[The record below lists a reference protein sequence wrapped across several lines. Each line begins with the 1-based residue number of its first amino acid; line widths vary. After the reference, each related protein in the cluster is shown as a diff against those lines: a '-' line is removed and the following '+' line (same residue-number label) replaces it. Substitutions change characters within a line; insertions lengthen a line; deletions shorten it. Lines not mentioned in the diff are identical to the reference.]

1 MRQRLPPANVT
12 DLEGVL
18 PVNLRAQ
25 RDSSRPRLEAA
36 VVGWC
41 LAALVILSVATSL
54 LGASLWVVLA
64 LVALQGMLLLAGM
77 LQPQN
82 EGPFA
87 LGAFLFAVFLTV
99 FLVVV
104 PSFQDAS
111 DLQQSTA
118 AGQPLGDDLARGGGD
133 GP

>member
-1 MRQRLPPANVT
+1 MKH
-12 DLEGVL
+12 
-18 PVNLRAQ
+18 RAQ
-25 RDSSRPRLEAA
+25 RKPWKPRLEAA
-36 VVGWC
+36 VAAWC
-41 LAALVILSVATSL
+41 LVALVILSVASSL
-54 LGASLWVVLA
+54 LGAAAWVVLA

-87 LGAFLFAVFLTV
+87 LGAVLFAVFLTL

-111 DLQQSTA
+111 DLQHPIE
-118 AGQPLGDDLARGGGD
+118 GRPQPSDDFALGGGD